1 MRMVKF
7 QNTDDAKC
15 WQGCGNTRILIRC
28 WWEAN
33 GTVTSGDNWWFLTE
47 LSILL
52 QLCFSSCVPLYL
64 PKCTENYTEINAHRC
79 SEQFSL

>member
-1 MRMVKF
+1 MMASAGKDVE
-7 QNTDDAKC
+7 T
-15 WQGCGNTRILIRC
+15 NTRILIRC

-52 QLCFSSCVPLYL
+52 QLCVSNCVLLYL
-64 PKCTENYTEINAHRC
+64 PKRTENYPPKNAHRC